1 MLVIKRIKIPLTVKY
16 FVLNWEKRWNWFDFP
31 WWVWMSSLIMLVWLL
46 GLLGLVKTGVPVLVF
61 RFWETV
67 FSLKN
72 FDLFKS
78 KAGLD
83 QPYFLLS
90 ISLLL
95 ISVIIDFLVPSDVLT
110 AEEQRDIL
118 LMIAR
123 RSPLG
128 TPISINIL
136 PRRSVFT
143 IIAFIFYHKITNH
156 SAIAGWF
163 RLVFRRL
170 KFSLFF
176 SVYVSICNWNFLI
189 LPTFEFS
196 IFFQSSSN
204 VTRATKLLHFLRQTS
219 ASPIVF
225 NNRPV
230 HICL

>member
-16 FVLNWEKRWNWFDFP
+16 FVLNWEKRWKWFDFP
-31 WWVWMSSLIMLVWLL
+31 WWVWMSSLIMLVW
-46 GLLGLVKTGVPVLVF
+46 LLGLVKTGVPVLVF

-110 AEEQRDIL
+110 AEEQRDIM

-123 RSPLG
+123 RSPVG

-136 PRRSVFT
+136 PRRSEFT

-170 KFSLFF
+170 KFSLILLLLCFDMQFF
-176 SVYVSICNWNFLI
+176 DSADYNFQYFSRVVLM
-189 LPTFEFS
+189 LLGLLNYYTFCPKPLS
-196 IFFQSSSN
+196 
-204 VTRATKLLHFLRQTS
+204 LLSFLTTDLC
-219 ASPIVF
+219 I
-225 NNRPV
+225 
-230 HICL
+230 